1 MSIGEESRAI
11 RRAGVSEGLC
21 RIVVGIS
28 GASAPVYGIRTLELL
43 GRIEGLETHLV
54 CSHGAETTIKL
65 ETGRSLQEVQDLAD
79 VVHQPDDFAAAI
91 SSGSFNTNGMIVAP
105 CSMNTLAGISV
116 GLTKNLLTR
125 AADVTL
131 KERRP
136 LVLMVRESPLHLGHL
151 RNMVKVTE
159 MGGVIAPPVPSFYHK
174 PADLDAMIDYSLGR
188 ALDVFGLDM
197 PWMNRWTGPGNG

>member
-1 MSIGEESRAI
+1 MSIEEGSETI
-11 RRAGVSEGLC
+11 RRASASEVC

-54 CSHGAETTIKL
+54 CSHAAETTIKL
-65 ETGRSLQEVQDLAD
+65 ETGRSLREVHDLAD
-79 VVHQPDDFAAAI
+79 IVHQPDDFAAAI
-91 SSGSFNTNGMIVAP
+91 SSGSFSTKGMIVAP
-105 CSMNTLAGISV
+105 CSMSTLAGISV
-116 GLTKNLLTR
+116 GLTKDLLTR
-125 AADVTL
+125 TADVTL

-151 RNMVKVTE
+151 RNMVRVTE
-159 MGGVIAPPVPSFYHK
+159 MGGVIAPPIPSFYHK
-174 PADLDAMIDYSLGR
+174 PANLDEMIDYSLGR

-197 PWMNRWTGPGNG
+197 PWMNRWTGPGKD

>member
-1 MSIGEESRAI
+1 
-11 RRAGVSEGLC
+11 
-21 RIVVGIS
+21 VVGIS

-54 CSHGAETTIKL
+54 CSHAAETTIKL
-65 ETGRSLQEVQDLAD
+65 ETGKSLREVHDLAD

-91 SSGSFNTNGMIVAP
+91 SSGSFSTNGMIVAP
-105 CSMNTLAGISV
+105 CSMSTLAGIAV
-116 GLTKNLLTR
+116 GLTKDLLTR
-125 AADVTL
+125 TADVTL

-159 MGGVIAPPVPSFYHK
+159 MGGVIAPPIPSFYHK
-174 PADLDAMIDYSLGR
+174 PTHLDEMIDYSLGR

-197 PWMNRWTGPGNG
+197 PWMNRWTGPGKG

>member
-1 MSIGEESRAI
+1 MSIEEGSETI
-11 RRAGVSEGLC
+11 RRASASEVC

-54 CSHGAETTIKL
+54 CSHAAETTIKL
-65 ETGRSLQEVQDLAD
+65 ETGRSLREVHDLAD
-79 VVHQPDDFAAAI
+79 IVHQPDDFAAAI
-91 SSGSFNTNGMIVAP
+91 SSGSFSTKGMIVAP
-105 CSMNTLAGISV
+105 CSMSTLAGISV
-116 GLTKNLLTR
+116 GLTKDLLTR
-125 AADVTL
+125 TADVTL

-151 RNMVKVTE
+151 RNMVWVTDL
-159 MGGVIAPPVPSFYHK
+159 GGVIAPPIPSFYHK
-174 PADLDAMIDYSLGR
+174 PANLDEMIDYSLGR

-197 PWMNRWTGPGNG
+197 PWMNRLTGPGKD

>member
-1 MSIGEESRAI
+1 MSIEEGSETI
-11 RRAGVSEGLC
+11 RRASASEVC

-54 CSHGAETTIKL
+54 CSHAAETTIKL
-65 ETGRSLQEVQDLAD
+65 ETGRSLREVHDLAD
-79 VVHQPDDFAAAI
+79 IVHQPDDFAAAI
-91 SSGSFNTNGMIVAP
+91 SSGSFSTKGMIVAP
-105 CSMNTLAGISV
+105 CSMSTLAGISV
-116 GLTKNLLTR
+116 GLTKDLLTR
-125 AADVTL
+125 TADVTL

-151 RNMVKVTE
+151 RNMVRVTE
-159 MGGVIAPPVPSFYHK
+159 MGGVIAPPIPSFYHK
-174 PADLDAMIDYSLGR
+174 PANLDEMIDYSLGR

-197 PWMNRWTGPGNG
+197 PWMNRWTGPGKG